1 MGVSPWLLERLKNE
15 AANAVTAIRFSMRP
29 TPRSLAQI
37 KSLNHIPFAKINMP
51 TYDYECDACEHK
63 FELYQSIMAPV
74 ETKCPK
80 CKKKKLRRLLGTGAA
95 IVFKGSGFYQTD
107 YRSDSYKKSASAE
120 SKSTEPAKAESGS
133 SESKGSESKPA
144 ATEAKPTTTSSEAKP
159 SAKPSKPKG
168 KKGE

>member
-1 MGVSPWLLERLKNE
+1 
-15 AANAVTAIRFSMRP
+15 
-29 TPRSLAQI
+29 
-37 KSLNHIPFAKINMP
+37 MP

-107 YRSDSYKKSASAE
+107 YRSDSYKKSATAD
-120 SKSTEPAKAESGS
+120 SKSTESPKADASGSESKS
-133 SESKGSESKPA
+133 SESKPVA
-144 ATEAKPTTTSSEAKP
+144 AETKETKSSSSGSSEAKP
-159 SAKPSKPKG
+159 VAKPTKPKG